1 MFDQFVDVSNRQ
13 IKNKFNANE
22 DKTILYFVNCL
33 HISNWKIIAANL
45 QGRSPR
51 QVIERYRHYLKTG
64 ISMKPWSTEEDE
76 ILEKKVQEFG
86 PHWCKIAEFLPGRT
100 NVNIK
105 NRWTVISKKKNKR
118 QNCKSAKISLPQPV
132 PENSVTSPDDFK
144 DFENYTVEMAF

>member
-1 MFDQFVDVSNRQ
+1 MEQLF
-13 IKNKFNANE
+13 IWLK
-22 DKTILYFVNCL
+22 ILLFENSHC
-33 HISNWKIIAANL
+33 
-45 QGRSPR
+45 R
-51 QVIERYRHYLKTG
+51 LKPPDDNNNT
-64 ISMKPWSTEEDE
+64 PDE

-144 DFENYTVEMAF
+144 DFESYTVEMAF